1 MKRNWEL
8 VRKILIKLEQQAE
21 ADGWLVSDDVQGF
34 DAETV
39 AYHIKMLHQAKLIDA
54 VETGGID
61 RFDYTARALTWDGH
75 EFLDKIRKDTVWNG
89 VKKTIKDKGLDLSVD
104 AIKIAGAKLIEQVL
118 S

>member
-21 ADGWLVSDDVQGF
+21 ADGWLASDDVQGF

-39 AYHIKMLHQAKLIDA
+39 AYHIKMLHQAKLIEA

-61 RFDYTARALTWDGH
+61 RFDYTARALTWEGR
-75 EFLDKIRKDTVWNG
+75 EFLDKIRKDTVWNKVKTTAKEKG
-89 VKKTIKDKGLDLSVD
+89 VELSFEVIKLV
-104 AIKIAGAKLIEQVL
+104 AGKVIEVL
-118 S
+118 K